1 MTKLFAINAGMSFF
15 AVAKAENEKEVLTIL
30 ANRELEEQEDFGI
43 RAHIDDF
50 SIEGL
55 YGDFFHDEKGLF
67 IEGHILDYPRHI
79 RKMSTKERDTYIQS
93 HVEKNARNFWGDYPF
108 YAELYLREFK
118 RYKAVGKE
126 VENTFRPHF
135 SDEFYFITAKLI
147 ITETDWYGEDFQ
159 IIEIDLTDRNYQ
171 LIFELTLEEY

>member
-15 AVAKAENEKEVLTIL
+15 AVAKAENVKEVLTIL
-30 ANRELEEQEDFGI
+30 VNRELEEQEDFGI

-55 YGDFFHDEKGLF
+55 YGEFFRDEKGLF
-67 IEGHILDYPRHI
+67 IESHILDYPHHI
-79 RKMSTKERDTYIQS
+79 RKMSPKERDTYIQS
-93 HVEKNARNFWGDYPF
+93 HVEKNAKAFWRDHPF

-118 RYKAVGKE
+118 KYKVVGKE
-126 VENTFRPHF
+126 VGNTFSPHF

-147 ITETDWYGEDFQ
+147 ITETDWYGEDFH
-159 IIEIDLTDRNYQ
+159 IIEIDLADRNYQ
-171 LIFELTLEEY
+171 LIFELTLEE

>member
-1 MTKLFAINAGMSFF
+1 VTKLFAINAGMSFF

-30 ANRELEEQEDFGI
+30 VNRELEEQEDFGI

-55 YGDFFHDEKGLF
+55 YGDFFRDEKGAF

-93 HVEKNARNFWGDYPF
+93 HIEQNTRTFWKDHPF
-108 YAELYLREFK
+108 YADLYLREFK
-118 RYKAVGKE
+118 KYEAVGKE
-126 VENTFRPHF
+126 ARNTFRPHF
-135 SDEFYFITAKLI
+135 SEEFYFNTAKLI

-159 IIEIDLTDRNYQ
+159 IIEIDLTDCNYQ
-171 LIFELTLEEY
+171 LIFELTLEE